1 MREDEDASRSLDRKP
16 ERKNVAIKLAWLTDP
31 HLNFAGIPKTEALIN
46 EIGATSPDALLLTG
60 DIGES
65 DDLEGWLQLMN
76 ARLDCPTYFVLGN
89 HDFYGSTIEDVR
101 ALASELT
108 EAFDRVF
115 WLGCQDVISLSP
127 ETALIGHD
135 GWGDGREGNMMTS
148 RVMLADFMR
157 IADLRGLDRKQLQA
171 KLATLGDEAA
181 EFLRPRLSRALA
193 THRHTIVL
201 MHVPPFRE
209 SAWHEGNASDD
220 EWSPYFVCQ
229 AVGDLL
235 LEVAADHPGA
245 MLTVL
250 CGHTHS
256 GGEVWMA
263 PNLRVRTGG
272 AVYRKPALQD
282 PLVMP

>member
-1 MREDEDASRSLDRKP
+1 MREDGRESRLIPKQNREDS
-16 ERKNVAIKLAWLTDP
+16 VAIKLAWLTDP
-31 HLNFAGIPKTEALIN
+31 HLNFAGIPRTEALID
-46 EIGATSPDALLLTG
+46 EIASTSPDALLLTG

-89 HDFYGSTIEDVR
+89 HDFYGSSVEDVR
-101 ALASELT
+101 ELARELT
-108 EAFDRVF
+108 QVFDRVS
-115 WLGCQDVISLSP
+115 WLGCEDVISLSND
-127 ETALIGHD
+127 TALVGHD
-135 GWGDGREGNMMTS
+135 GWGDGRVGDMMTS
-148 RVMLADFMR
+148 RVMLADFMQIR
-157 IADLRGLDRKQLQA
+157 DLRGLDRKQLQA
-171 KLATLGDEAA
+171 KLAVLGDESA
-181 EFLRPRLSRALA
+181 EYLRPRLTRALA
-193 THRHTIVL
+193 THQHTIAL

-209 SAWHEGNASDD
+209 AAWHEGNSSDD
-220 EWSPYFVCQ
+220 EWAPYFVCK
-229 AVGDLL
+229 AVGDVL
-235 LEVAADHPGA
+235 LEVAAANRDA

-272 AVYRKPALQD
+272 AVYRKPAPQD